1 MEKFKLISRSG
12 LIIASYRLARLTGP
26 RKSLNLTKF
35 NYFYPSREPKNDVKR
50 EGGEYLSRRN

>member
-12 LIIASYRLARLTGP
+12 LIIVSYRLVRLTGP

-35 NYFYPSREPKNDVKR
+35 NYFYPSREPKMKR
-50 EGGEYLSRRN
+50 ERGEYLSRRN

>member
-12 LIIASYRLARLTGP
+12 LIIVSYRLVRLTGP

-35 NYFYPSREPKNDVKR
+35 NYFYPSREPKMKR